1 MKIVPM
7 SVFYSCYVSIMNY
20 ATSIKTK
27 KGGVRMVEQIICKD
41 VDRVF
46 IGDGVETRA
55 VDEVTMELTAGE
67 FVSIIGPSGS
77 GKSTLLSLIGTLD
90 EPTGGSILY
99 DDQDVM
105 KLSKKKIADFR
116 FEEIGFI
123 FQQFHLLPTL
133 TAVENVLTPLFAR
146 KVDYD
151 KQQRAEEVLMQV
163 GLADKFD
170 SLPSQLSGG
179 QQQRVA
185 IARAIVHKPSWLLAD
200 EPTGNLD
207 TEAGDTIF
215 ALLQTLNQEEGCGV
229 IFVTHDPTL
238 AKKAGRIIE
247 MRDGK
252 VIADQADVLL

>member
-1 MKIVPM
+1 
-7 SVFYSCYVSIMNY
+7 
-20 ATSIKTK
+20 
-27 KGGVRMVEQIICKD
+27 
-41 VDRVF
+41 
-46 IGDGVETRA
+46 
-55 VDEVTMELTAGE
+55 
-67 FVSIIGPSGS
+67 
-77 GKSTLLSLIGTLD
+77 
-90 EPTGGSILY
+90 
-99 DDQDVM
+99 M

-151 KQQRAEEVLMQV
+151 KRERAEEVLTQV
-163 GLADKFD
+163 GLSDKFD

-207 TEAGDTIF
+207 TEAGDNIF
-215 ALLQTLNQEEGCGV
+215 ALLQTLNEEEGCGV
-229 IFVTHDPTL
+229 VFVTHDPAL
-238 AKKAGRIIE
+238 AKKADRIIE

-252 VIADQADVLL
+252 KISDEIHQPI